1 MCEQYAM
8 YLCLCFCVCL
18 YLCICVLVCV
28 CVCIG
33 VLRSE
38 GHEQCAPCGVQCR
51 VTNQAISF
59 IIIRSGLPHRTL
71 LTRPHYKRYIIL
83 IPIFCPA
90 SVAFLVGG
98 GEFAIRN

>member
-1 MCEQYAM
+1 MCEQGAV
-8 YLCLCFCVCL
+8 YLCLCFCVCVYL
-18 YLCICVLVCV
+18 YICVLVCV
-28 CVCIG
+28 YVCIG

-71 LTRPHYKRYIIL
+71 LTRPHYKHYIIL

>member
-1 MCEQYAM
+1 MCCVFVLVF
-8 YLCLCFCVCL
+8 LCLIVSVYMRACL
-18 YLCICVLVCV
+18 RAY
-28 CVCIG
+28 VCIG

-38 GHEQCAPCGVQCR
+38 GHEQCAPCSVQCR

-59 IIIRSGLPHRTL
+59 IIIRSGLPHWTL
-71 LTRPHYKRYIIL
+71 LTRPHYKHYIIL